1 MSKRMTLDDLLQMNA
16 PVVPG
21 TWIAQ
26 TMGMDSTRLIEY
38 ARSRPEL
45 VPFPYQ
51 LSGNRMKVPRI
62 PFLKWIGITD
72 EEIATK
78 SSADGTNTSGAD
90 GRCSL

>member
-78 SSADGTNTSGAD
+78 KGHTELGVVTAKND
-90 GRCSL
+90 RI

>member
-1 MSKRMTLDDLLQMNA
+1 MTKRMTLDDLLQMNA

-51 LSGNRMKVPRI
+51 ISGNRMKVPRI

-78 SSADGTNTSGAD
+78 KL
-90 GRCSL
+90 R

>member
-1 MSKRMTLDDLLQMNA
+1 MANRMTLDALLQMNA

-72 EEIATK
+72 EEITTK
-78 SSADGTNTSGAD
+78 KL
-90 GRCSL
+90 R

>member
-45 VPFPYQ
+45 VPFPYK
-51 LSGNRMKVPRI
+51 LSGNRMKI

-78 SSADGTNTSGAD
+78 KL
-90 GRCSL
+90 R